1 MLGRPIHILGAF
13 LLVTGFMV
21 EAALA
26 DGVFRLGRESDAKTL
41 DPVITIE
48 NLDIWTMNNLNSYLV
63 RATKHADDL
72 EPDLATHWEISEDGL
87 TYTFHMREAKFSDGS
102 PVTAQNAKFSIERAR
117 DHELAT
123 QAALYQIIT
132 SIETPDERT
141 VVITLRE
148 PSAPFLST
156 IAMFPASIL
165 PQKVVEERGEDF
177 GSNPIGAGAFRL
189 KEWRRGVVIV
199 LERNPHYWEE
209 GLPLVDQVEWHV
221 VSEDNTRILKVQ
233 AGELDA
239 ALFVP
244 FNRIAEL
251 EANPDIQMILDP
263 SSKTDHLL
271 PNHAKPPLD
280 NLNVRKAIRM
290 AIDSQSIIDVV
301 TFGYATHANTFLS
314 AGMMHHDG
322 DAPVPAYDPEKA
334 MAMLEA
340 EGAAGATLELTIQ
353 AGNRVDEQISV
364 LLQQQLAEVGI
375 AIDIKKVD
383 PSQWINF
390 LIEGDYE
397 LGTVYWTND
406 IIDPDQKTAFTLIG
420 DDNRNFFSNWP
431 SPPEVTELVKQARV
445 EQDFEKRS
453 ELYAQLQKVANDN
466 EVLYSLYNSP
476 FRNIARSCV
485 QGFFQS
491 PLGRVDLEHVD
502 MSGC

>member
-1 MLGRPIHILGAF
+1 
-13 LLVTGFMV
+13 
-21 EAALA
+21 
-26 DGVFRLGRESDAKTL
+26 
-41 DPVITIE
+41 
-48 NLDIWTMNNLNSYLV
+48 
-63 RATKHADDL
+63 
-72 EPDLATHWEISEDGL
+72 
-87 TYTFHMREAKFSDGS
+87 
-102 PVTAQNAKFSIERAR
+102 
-117 DHELAT
+117 
-123 QAALYQIIT
+123 
-132 SIETPDERT
+132 
-141 VVITLRE
+141 
-148 PSAPFLST
+148 
-156 IAMFPASIL
+156 
-165 PQKVVEERGEDF
+165 
-177 GSNPIGAGAFRL
+177 
-189 KEWRRGVVIV
+189 
-199 LERNPHYWEE
+199 
-209 GLPLVDQVEWHV
+209 
-221 VSEDNTRILKVQ
+221 
-233 AGELDA
+233 
-239 ALFVP
+239 
-244 FNRIAEL
+244 
-251 EANPDIQMILDP
+251 
-263 SSKTDHLL
+263 
-271 PNHAKPPLD
+271 
-280 NLNVRKAIRM
+280 
-290 AIDSQSIIDVV
+290 
-301 TFGYATHANTFLS
+301 
-314 AGMMHHDG
+314 
-322 DAPVPAYDPEKA
+322 